1 MLLTFIKVQDWYN
14 NMLKKAIR
22 DIKLAQLTFSAI

>member
-1 MLLTFIKVQDWYN
+1 MLSTFIKVKDWYN

-22 DIKLAQLTFSAI
+22 DIKLA